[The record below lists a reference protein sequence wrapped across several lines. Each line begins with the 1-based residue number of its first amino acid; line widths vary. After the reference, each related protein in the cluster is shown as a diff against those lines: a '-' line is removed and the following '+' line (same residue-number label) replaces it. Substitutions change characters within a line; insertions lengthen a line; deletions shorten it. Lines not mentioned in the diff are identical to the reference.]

1 MRLEIFGYVLEFKKN
16 AIKQLKAQGG
26 GRVMTGCKIT
36 QRDGHLLLTDGKGQ
50 VLPKQVDLTIVS
62 NTNGPMMATCT
73 FFISGLEEQS
83 GLKI

>member
-16 AIKQLKAQGG
+16 IIKQLKGSGG
-26 GRVMTGCKIT
+26 GMVGHGCKIA